1 MPSFEFQKMPQSH
14 TIDALYAVGRN
25 VLKFQ
30 RLEQILKGLALTAP
44 ICAPLSTIQSV
55 VENRKAKTQ
64 RLTLGWAVK
73 KWIESTNHPPK
84 QHPGPQPE
92 NEIIVTCGF
101 EISPPEYFD
110 HLSVELESL
119 AQERNNLI
127 HLDLAQLN
135 FEDEAKCTALTAR
148 LNAQNDRIERAIEVL
163 GGILSEMQ
171 AMAQIM
177 ASDEVQQEIRNLCFQ
192 NLSKGS

>member
-1 MPSFEFQKMPQSH
+1 MPQSH

-30 RLEQILKGLALTAP
+30 RLEQILKGLALRAP
-44 ICAPLSTIQSV
+44 ICASLSTFQSV
-55 VENRKAKTQ
+55 VENRKAQTQ

-73 KWIESTNHPPK
+73 KWIESTNQPPK
-84 QHPGPQPE
+84 QHPGLQSE

-127 HLDLAQLN
+127 HLELAQLN
-135 FEDEAKCTALTAR
+135 FEDEAECTALTAR
-148 LNAQNDRIERAIEVL
+148 LNAQNDRIERAIEVVGRL
-163 GGILSEMQ
+163 LSQMQDLAQ
-171 AMAQIM
+171 AMA
-177 ASDEVQQEIRNLCFQ
+177 SDDIQREIRNLRFQ
-192 NLSKGS
+192 NLSQGS